1 MILKNIRAL
10 RIKRCETILDMAERL
25 NMRITVLSAI
35 ENGKIK
41 IPDNFLEN
49 LFGIY
54 NFTSKEKEE
63 FIKNHNKD
71 TPSATT
77 PSFMLFAFGD
87 STNDLGLMQ
96 KGIVIPA
103 APSNAKSDVLTY
115 VKSVNGYIA
124 PQRELKGSTS
134 NIANIAQDMATLFFA
149 YGKS

>member
-54 NFTSKEKEE
+54 NFTSKEKDDFITKELLINDEE
-63 FIKNHNKD
+63 KRKFINMKKWYKYSEVED
-71 TPSATT
+71 E
-77 PSFMLFAFGD
+77 
-87 STNDLGLMQ
+87 
-96 KGIVIPA
+96 GI
-103 APSNAKSDVLTY
+103 
-115 VKSVNGYIA
+115 
-124 PQRELKGSTS
+124 
-134 NIANIAQDMATLFFA
+134 
-149 YGKS
+149 

>member
-10 RIKRCETILDMAERL
+10 RIKRCETIIDMAEKL

-63 FIKNHNKD
+63 FITRRLVVSDEDGRK
-71 TPSATT
+71 
-77 PSFMLFAFGD
+77 FMD
-87 STNDLGLMQ
+87 R
-96 KGIVIPA
+96 K
-103 APSNAKSDVLTY
+103 K
-115 VKSVNGYIA
+115 
-124 PQRELKGSTS
+124 
-134 NIANIAQDMATLFFA
+134 
-149 YGKS
+149 

>member
-54 NFTSKEKEE
+54 NFTSKEKED
-63 FIKNHNKD
+63 FI
-71 TPSATT
+71 T
-77 PSFMLFAFGD
+77 
-87 STNDLGLMQ
+87 
-96 KGIVIPA
+96 
-103 APSNAKSDVLTY
+103 
-115 VKSVNGYIA
+115 
-124 PQRELKGSTS
+124 RELIVSDEDRRRFMNRS
-134 NIANIAQDMATLFFA
+134 R
-149 YGKS
+149 